1 MFINILSQLSF
12 KSYQNFVPS
21 NIWSPSIDV
30 LQELHLSFS
39 CPLSLLHLWAVI
51 LSPWTLCSF
60 WNFSKWWFVFVVIVL
75 GQSPLLTLANL
86 MKSLCCCP
94 ALTQIEVHATL
105 GLRLSQEIQNLDCK
119 NLETMMEFV
128 LSVPVV
134 TTWHDCHLSQ
144 IQSLWLQ
151 CFLYMVFMILLWFS
165 KLFSVITIIFFWQN
179 HPILI

>member
-75 GQSPLLTLANL
+75 GQSPLLHTGKLDE
-86 MKSLCCCP
+86 KSMLLPCSDSNWSPCYTGPQAFSRDSESWLQELGDNDGICP
-94 ALTQIEVHATL
+94 FCPSSDHMTWLPSE
-105 GLRLSQEIQNLDCK
+105 SDP
-119 NLETMMEFV
+119 EFV
-128 LSVPVV
+128 ITVFSLHGF
-134 TTWHDCHLSQ
+134 HDS
-144 IQSLWLQ
+144 
-151 CFLYMVFMILLWFS
+151 
-165 KLFSVITIIFFWQN
+165 T
-179 HPILI
+179 LI